1 MRKLSLLLALVSVTT
16 VSFAQ
21 KTLVKSF
28 DMKEFRDDLGTSKVN
43 EINFG
48 FAENVTSEFWENK
61 EGLMRVE
68 LEVETNMPTTIME
81 QLLKLGRY
89 SMEGNLENGQ
99 FLLQIPNLEKVV
111 TVKGIDL
118 EEEITVHAMTPDMY
132 ILDNGVLKKDT
143 AIVLAMAERTQGRS
157 TVAELSAIKNSVLV
171 GALANEKLKIKFIQ
185 VGDLEIGELNKGDI
199 IINGEPAELE

>member
-171 GALANEKLKIKFIQ
+171 GALANENLKIKFIQ